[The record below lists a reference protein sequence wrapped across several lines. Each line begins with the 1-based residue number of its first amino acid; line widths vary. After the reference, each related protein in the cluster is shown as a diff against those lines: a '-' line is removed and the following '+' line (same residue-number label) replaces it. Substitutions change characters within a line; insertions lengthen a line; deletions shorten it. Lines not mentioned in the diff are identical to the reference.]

1 MAGKL
6 KKMQRKGTATV
17 EVAIVFSLLL
27 MLTIG
32 AIHYGWLFLKAQQ
45 ITNAARMG
53 ARTAIR
59 PDATI
64 ANVNTQVDALMTA
77 AGITGY
83 TTTFLSEGVVVSD
96 IAFDVNTPVSVRIT
110 VPAANVNIIPMPF
123 VGPETWNL
131 GAEVTMA
138 KEGF

>member
-1 MAGKL
+1 MAEL
-6 KKMQRKGTATV
+6 LRKRHCRGAATV
-17 EVAIVFSLLL
+17 EVAIVFPLLL
-27 MLTIG
+27 MITLG

-45 ITNAARMG
+45 LTNAARMG

-59 PDATI
+59 PDATVSV
-64 ANVNTQVDALMTA
+64 VNSQVNALMTA
-77 AGITGY
+77 AGISGY
-83 TTTFLSEGVVVSD
+83 TTTCLSEGTVITD
-96 IAFDVNTPVSVRIT
+96 IALDVNTPVTVRIT